1 MTENTDYD
9 DGYSNGS
16 NDAVTELKGV
26 AVNVI
31 QNRID
36 ELNDQKREIEA
47 ILRNLIGIKE
57 SISSKLE

>member
-1 MTENTDYD
+1 MPENTDYD

-16 NDAVTELKGV
+16 NDAVSALKGL
-26 AVNVI
+26 AESVI

-57 SISSKLE
+57 LISSKLK

>member
-1 MTENTDYD
+1 MSDNTNYD
-9 DGYSNGS
+9 DGYANGS
-16 NDAVTELKGV
+16 NDAVSELKGV
-26 AVNVI
+26 AENVI

-57 SISSKLE
+57 LICSKLE